1 MKGDAMSGENGD
13 NVRELRPGEKAKVK
27 DPNPPAEAPRTWRA
41 PEVRDVAYRLIAAK
55 RPHMSQLKQMHIEY
69 VFSNADHEGELD
81 LAKAIRF
88 NPTYGYL
95 YEDEGAVVPQFILRV
110 AKGQWDNVPTDLR
123 EQALYHY
130 LLQFSVDEHSRPA
143 IEKPDVVAFAAEIE
157 QFPGDRRWN
166 KGLQLAR
173 QMGLFDKEPAKA
185 AR

>member
-1 MKGDAMSGENGD
+1 MSENNG

-27 DPNPPAEAPRTWRA
+27 DPSPPAEAPRTWKA

-55 RPHMSQLKQMHIEY
+55 RPHMGQLSNIKIEY

-95 YEDEGAVVPQFILRV
+95 YEEDEHVPQFILRV
-110 AKGQWDNVPTDLR
+110 SKAQWDNVPTDLR

-130 LLQFSVDEHSRPA
+130 LLQFSVDEHARPA

-173 QMGLFDKEPAKA
+173 QMGLFDREKA

>member
-1 MKGDAMSGENGD
+1 MTGENGD
-13 NVRELRPGEKAKVK
+13 NIRELRPSEKAKVK
-27 DPNPPAEAPRTWRA
+27 EPRPPAESPRTWRA
-41 PEVRDVAYRLIAAK
+41 PEVMEVAYRLIQSG
-55 RPHMSQLKQMHIEY
+55 RPHMRQLAGMRIEY
-69 VFSNADHEGELD
+69 VFSNADHEGEND

-95 YEDEGAVVPQFILRV
+95 FEDDDAVPQFILRV
-110 AKGQWDNVPTDLR
+110 SKAQWDNVPTDLR

-130 LLQFSVDEHSRPA
+130 LNFFSVDEHSRPA
-143 IEKPDVVAFAAEIE
+143 IEKPNVIAFAAEIE